1 MQVPSLR
8 CLRQRRLFT
17 QAELAKKAGVGLSTV
32 IRLERGEPGRISSIR
47 KLATALDVTADEL
60 LGSDLGEAAAT
71 A

>member
-8 CLRQRRLFT
+8 CLRQRRLLT

-47 KLATALDVTADEL
+47 KLATGLDVTADEL